1 MKAVTTIADLRARLD
16 GERAAGRTVGF
27 VPTMGYLHDGHASL
41 MRAARSETDVVVAS
55 VFVNPLVLW
64 LWVAGAIIALGGLIA
79 AWPGPPSP
87 RREPAASAAAEARG
101 GARA

>member
-1 MKAVTTIADLRARLD
+1 MAIDSGPTRDLYMVLTQLQAR
-16 GERAAGRTVGF
+16 RHRPACRC
-27 VPTMGYLHDGHASL
+27 S
-41 MRAARSETDVVVAS
+41 S
-55 VFVNPLVLW
+55 NPLVLW

-101 GARA
+101 GRAGVSAPLRCSRAR